1 MQPKKE
7 AKRHGIHDD
16 MHIREMFFGFF
27 VSFSRNFYF
36 FILKLNLDVNALQ
49 KLKITIYAS
58 LTDDIF
64 TPKTHDMFIRRRNFK
79 AKNTLRTF

>member
-1 MQPKKE
+1 M
-7 AKRHGIHDD
+7 
-16 MHIREMFFGFF
+16 
-27 VSFSRNFYF
+27 
-36 FILKLNLDVNALQ
+36 
-49 KLKITIYAS
+49 TIYAT

>member
-16 MHIREMFFGFF
+16 MHIREMFFCFF
-27 VSFSRNFYF
+27 VPFNRNVSLLYTEVKFRCQR
-36 FILKLNLDVNALQ
+36 VA
-49 KLKITIYAS
+49 KIKMTIYAT

>member
-16 MHIREMFFGFF
+16 MHIREMFFWLFAPF
-27 VSFSRNFYF
+27 NRNVSLLYTEVKFRCQRVTKK
-36 FILKLNLDVNALQ
+36 I
-49 KLKITIYAS
+49 KITIYAS

-64 TPKTHDMFIRRRNFK
+64 TLKNHDMFIRRRNFK
-79 AKNTLRTF
+79 ANSNRIY